1 MRVGM
6 TTTRRLL
13 VIGEKIEPLE
23 RVLPLLRRA
32 EVTAQRVYSLGGAR
46 SLVQKERFD
55 LIIAHVPDSG
65 IPLTELVDA
74 VRAKD
79 SACRTSGLLVVAEPS
94 EAAEV
99 GSLLGRGVNRVV
111 ETTGHV
117 DRLLDAIADLLA
129 VAPRRFLRSVIQL
142 DIWVGFGVKRILT
155 VTENVSL
162 SGMLIRG
169 GREFP
174 VGTKLHFELLLPHQ
188 TPPIRGDIL
197 VVRHTDRLRESV
209 EGFGGRVLS
218 FVGDGDTRLRGFL
231 DAPPEVDES
240 EPLLQAQ
247 KSLDPVGS

>member
-1 MRVGM
+1 M

-32 EVTAQRVYSLGGAR
+32 EVTAQRVYTLGGAR
-46 SLVQKERFD
+46 TLLQKERFD
-55 LIIAHVPDSG
+55 LIIAHYPDSG
-65 IPLTELVDA
+65 LSLTELVDA

-79 SACRTSGLLVVAEPS
+79 SACRTSGLLVVAEPPQ
-94 EAAEV
+94 AAEV

-162 SGMLIRG
+162 SGMLVRG
-169 GREFP
+169 GREFGL
-174 VGTKLHFELLLPHQ
+174 GTKLHFELLLPHQ

-197 VVRHTDRLRESV
+197 VVRHTDRLREGV

-218 FVGDGDTRLRGFL
+218 FVGDGDGRLRAFL
-231 DAPPEVDES
+231 DAPPAAEES
-240 EPLLQAQ
+240 EPILQAQ
-247 KSLDPVGS
+247 KGLDPIIS